1 MHNANEFGIFGKVKY
16 FSGIPA
22 DFFLMESPNHIIPM
36 STTSEHTHQVRLRQS
51 GELDMLTPRAARGG
65 HPVDYDDKLEAA
77 QRELERIQQEREELA
92 RKKRELD
99 ELNARK
105 RGFVA
110 QQNEL
115 AEKLGASLT
124 KIDRTL
130 FELREEAEDL
140 EQCRSC
146 FAAHLDKLEKI
157 NPEQWGAD
165 SIADRLE
172 RATLVLDAATD
183 DFDSAAAHFSN
194 SRSGAIFGQPS
205 KRTRAKRGL
214 PSEFAVNLRNGFAF
228 NLPVIV
234 LGSVALIVFLT
245 R

>member
-1 MHNANEFGIFGKVKY
+1 
-16 FSGIPA
+16 
-22 DFFLMESPNHIIPM
+22 M
-36 STTSEHTHQVRLRQS
+36 STTSEHTHPVRLRQN
-51 GELDMLTPRAARGG
+51 GELDMLTPRASRAGQQG
-65 HPVDYDDKLEAA
+65 DYDDKLQAA
-77 QRELERIQQEREELA
+77 ERELERIQHEREELA
-92 RKKRELD
+92 RKKRELE

-105 RGFVA
+105 RTFVV

-115 AEKLGASLT
+115 TEKLGGALT

-157 NPEQWGAD
+157 NPDQWGAENLP
-165 SIADRLE
+165 DRLQ

-194 SRSGAIFGQPS
+194 NRSGAIFGQPS

-234 LGSVALIVFLT
+234 LGGIALLVYLT

>member
-1 MHNANEFGIFGKVKY
+1 M
-16 FSGIPA
+16 
-22 DFFLMESPNHIIPM
+22 
-36 STTSEHTHQVRLRQS
+36 
-51 GELDMLTPRAARGG
+51 DMLTPRSTRGG
-65 HPVDYDDKLEAA
+65 HPVDFDDKLEEAE
-77 QRELERIQQEREELA
+77 RELERIQQEREELA

-99 ELNARK
+99 ELNAR
-105 RGFVA
+105 RRTFIA

-115 AEKLGASLT
+115 AEKLGGSLT

-157 NPEQWGAD
+157 NPDQWGAENL
-165 SIADRLE
+165 SDRLQ

-194 SRSGAIFGQPS
+194 NRSGAIFGQPS

-234 LGSVALIVFLT
+234 LGVVALLVYLT

>member
-1 MHNANEFGIFGKVKY
+1 
-16 FSGIPA
+16 
-22 DFFLMESPNHIIPM
+22 M
-36 STTSEHTHQVRLRQS
+36 STTTEHTHQVRLRQS
-51 GELDMLTPRAARGG
+51 GELDMLTPRTSRGG
-65 HPVDYDDKLEAA
+65 QPNEYDDKLLAA
-77 QRELERIQQEREELA
+77 QRELERIQHEREELEQ
-92 RKKRELD
+92 KKREL
-99 ELNARK
+99 EEMNSRK
-105 RGFVA
+105 RSFIA
-110 QQNEL
+110 QQTEL
-115 AEKLGASLT
+115 VEKLGGALT

-146 FAAHLDKLEKI
+146 FAGHLDKLEKI
-157 NPEQWGAD
+157 NPDQWNAEH
-165 SIADRLE
+165 IPDRLV
-172 RATLVLDAATD
+172 RSTLILDAATD

-194 SRSGAIFGQPS
+194 SRSGGIFGQPS

-234 LGSVALIVFLT
+234 LGCVALLVYLT